1 MNMIKTEYYKDLTKM
16 NTFGMKVK
24 ARCFMEYD
32 SVADLVDIEFS
43 ELSRP
48 VLHIGGG
55 SNMLFTDDFKGTVLH
70 SKINFIEIIGEC
82 QSAPVAPSQLS
93 PGPSPYPG
101 VGECHFRTNGT
112 SPHNELPDSESSAT
126 ASATSSITDRDSH
139 CHFERAER
147 VEESV
152 KPVLVSVGAG
162 VVFDDFCDWAAKE
175 GLWGVENLS
184 YIPGEVGA
192 SAVQNIG
199 AYGVEVKDVIRT
211 VYCYDTVE
219 EEFVKF
225 DVSECG
231 YGYRDSIFKNP
242 EIKGRY
248 VVTHVVFA
256 LSREPKPRL
265 DYGHLRDAVMS
276 ACSECQSAPVAPS
289 QLSPGPSP
297 YPGVGECHFRTNGTS
312 PHNELPD
319 SESSATV
326 SATSSITDRDSH
338 CHFERA
344 ERVEKSFNVALTPS
358 LIRKVIIKIRKEKL
372 PEPSVMGSAGSFF
385 KNPVISQEHFA
396 RIEAAAKAE
405 YGPDYKVPHYVIKT
419 ECHEATGGHGFSNHP
434 HGTPDILNDAS
445 TVISSEVEKT
455 VPQQIKVPAAWLI
468 EQCGW
473 KGKRSGG
480 AAVYDKQ
487 PLVIV
492 NYTGEAYPE
501 EIIGLE
507 KRIIA
512 SVKAKF
518 GVELHPEVEHI

>member
-1 MNMIKTEYYKDLTKM
+1 MIKTEYHKDLTRL

-24 ARCFMEYD
+24 TRCFIEYD
-32 SVADLVDIEFS
+32 SVADLVDIEFDQ
-43 ELSRP
+43 LARP

-55 SNMLFTDDFKGTVLH
+55 SNLLFTDDFKGTVLH
-70 SKINFIEIIGEC
+70 SKIDFIEVLDDREKGDVEKLNPSHSGEW
-82 QSAPVAPSQLS
+82 APPVHEATGGHGFSNHPSHGR
-93 PGPSPYPG
+93 PGQ
-101 VGECHFRTNGT
+101 
-112 SPHNELPDSESSAT
+112 
-126 ASATSSITDRDSH
+126 
-139 CHFERAER
+139 
-147 VEESV
+147 
-152 KPVLVSVGAG
+152 VLVSVGAG

-199 AYGVEVKDVIRT
+199 AYGVEVKDVIDT

-225 DVSECG
+225 SVEECG
-231 YGYRDSIFKNP
+231 YGYRDSIFKKS

-256 LSREPKPRL
+256 LSSKPQPRL
-265 DYGHLRDAVMS
+265 DYGHLKDAVTS
-276 ACSECQSAPVAPS
+276 AYGECQCVPEAPS

-297 YPGVGECHFRTNGTS
+297 YPGVGKCLLHTNSTS
-312 PHNELPD
+312 PEDGDGSLQQH
-319 SESSATV
+319 
-326 SATSSITDRDSH
+326 
-338 CHFERA
+338 
-344 ERVEKSFNVALTPS
+344 LTPDM
-358 LIRKVIIKIRKEKL
+358 IRRVIIKIRKEKL

-385 KNPVISQEHFA
+385 KNPVISAGHFA

-405 YGPDYKVPHYVIKT
+405 HGADFKVPHYDL
-419 ECHEATGGHGFSNHP
+419 
-434 HGTPDILNDAS
+434 PDGMVKI
-445 TVISSEVEKT
+445 
-455 VPQQIKVPAAWLI
+455 PAAWMI

-473 KGKRSGG
+473 KGRRSGG

-492 NYTGEAYPE
+492 NYTGDAYPE

-507 KRIIA
+507 RRIID
-512 SVKAKF
+512 SVKRKF
-518 GVELHPEVEHI
+518 AIELHPEVEHI

>member
-1 MNMIKTEYYKDLTKM
+1 MVKTEYYKDLTKM

-24 ARCFMEYD
+24 ARCFIEYD
-32 SVADLVDIEFS
+32 SVADLVDIEFE
-43 ELSRP
+43 ELARP

-55 SNMLFTDDFKGTVLH
+55 SNLLFTDDFKGTVLH
-70 SKINFIEIIGEC
+70 SKINFIEILE
-82 QSAPVAPSQLS
+82 
-93 PGPSPYPG
+93 
-101 VGECHFRTNGT
+101 NG
-112 SPHNELPDSESSAT
+112 
-126 ASATSSITDRDSH
+126 
-139 CHFERAER
+139 
-147 VEESV
+147 
-152 KPVLVSVGAG
+152 LVSVGAG
-162 VVFDDFCDWAAKE
+162 VVFDDFCAWAAKE

-219 EEFVKF
+219 EEFVSF

-231 YGYRDSIFKNP
+231 YGYRDSIFKDP

-248 VVTHVVFA
+248 IVTHVVFE
-256 LSREPKPRL
+256 LSNTPQPKL
-265 DYGHLRDAVMS
+265 EYGHLREAV
-276 ACSECQSAPVAPS
+276 AAI
-289 QLSPGPSP
+289 
-297 YPGVGECHFRTNGTS
+297 VGEF
-312 PHNELPD
+312 
-319 SESSATV
+319 SS
-326 SATSSITDRDSH
+326 S
-338 CHFERA
+338 
-344 ERVEKSFNVALTPS
+344 KLTPE

-385 KNPVISQEHFA
+385 KNPVVPAEHFQK
-396 RIEAAAKAE
+396 IESAAKAE
-405 YGPDYKVPHYVIKT
+405 LGADYKVPHYDL
-419 ECHEATGGHGFSNHP
+419 
-434 HGTPDILNDAS
+434 PDGI
-445 TVISSEVEKT
+445 VKI
-455 VPQQIKVPAAWLI
+455 PAAWMI

-473 KGKRSGG
+473 KGRRSGG

-518 GVELHPEVEHI
+518 DVELNPEVDHI